1 MLVDEIKALN
11 QQYEAGLI
19 SGIEYDSKSYEIFMR
34 KLTQYM
40 VEGVDLY
47 KPVDLADVRLQKA
60 KAGHAIQMIKNSL
73 TNEIAEA
80 IEGEG
85 VSIQA
90 KVFDLI
96 DTHPQLELVR
106 NITDS
111 YRKDPLLLPRFSQD
125 IVRIFYW
132 ILEKVNAKLD
142 SSVIP
147 ASLPSYLEFS
157 DGKIVAPSAQAKKES
172 LTLIQLFEQ
181 FLKAKTAGGL
191 SERIRKE
198 YLSYIY
204 GIVHFIGDVEIGQIK
219 KAHIKNCLN
228 SYLKLPVRN
237 KKAYKGKSIAELVAM
252 DIPTTDLIK
261 PRTMTQVKK
270 LLQGMFRFA
279 MDQNHLSQSPV
290 DDIKIKLEKTPNRG
304 AFSNTQVMNMLN
316 ATDNLTGKNEWK
328 KWIVRLGA
336 YTGARSGELAQLRV
350 EDIHYDDDSGFHYL
364 LITPKAGSIKTANA
378 LRTIPLHSKLI
389 ELGFFEY
396 VKGRQGRIF
405 PPNANSAAVS
415 KWFPLFRKVNGI
427 PPKNNFEEAL
437 VFHSFR
443 HSVVTSLRSASANDA
458 QVQQIVGHE
467 RTGAGITDNYTH
479 RITVGNL
486 KPVVE
491 LIKYS

>member
-34 KLTQYM
+34 KLTQFM

-47 KPVDLADVRLQKA
+47 KPTHLADVKLQKA

-73 TNEIAEA
+73 TNESAEA

-85 VSIQA
+85 ISMQE
-90 KVFDLI
+90 KVFNLI

-125 IVRIFYW
+125 IVNIFHW
-132 ILEKVNAKLD
+132 ILEKVYTKLD

-172 LTLIQLFEQ
+172 LTLSQLFEQ

-191 SERIRKE
+191 SETICKE
-198 YLSYIY
+198 YRSYIS
-204 GIVHFIGDVEIGQIK
+204 GIVHFIGDIEIGQIEK
-219 KAHIKNCLN
+219 IHIKNCLH

-237 KKAYKGKSIAELVAM
+237 KKPYIGKSISELVAM
-252 DIPTTDLIK
+252 DIPTIDLIK
-261 PRTMTQVKK
+261 PKTMTQVKK

-279 MDQNHLSQSPV
+279 VDQNYLTQSPAT
-290 DDIKIKLEKTPNRG
+290 DIKIRMEQTSRRG
-304 AFSNTQVMNMLN
+304 DFSNTQIANMLDAAN
-316 ATDNLTGKNEWK
+316 DLSGKHEWK
-328 KWIVRLGA
+328 KWIIRLAA

-350 EDIHYDDDSGFHYL
+350 EDVLYDDDSSSYYL
-364 LITPKAGSIKTANA
+364 LITPDAGPTKTANA
-378 LRTIPLHSKLI
+378 FRTIPLHSKLI
-389 ELGFFEY
+389 EWGLLDYIEG
-396 VKGRQGRIF
+396 KQGRIF
-405 PPNANSAAVS
+405 PINVDSKTVS
-415 KWFPLFRKVNGI
+415 QWFPSFRKANNI
-427 PPKNNFEEAL
+427 PDKNDFDESL

-443 HSVVTSLRSASANDA
+443 HSVVTLLYALDVDSTPL
-458 QVQQIVGHE
+458 QQIVGHE
-467 RTGAGITDNYTH
+467 ITDKGVTKGYTH
-479 RITVGNL
+479 RIPIKNL
-486 KPVVE
+486 KPIIE
-491 LIKYS
+491 RINYS